1 MYSKPALFVAL
12 HIVVLHN
19 HERTTVTTLM
29 HHGIVPSLHL
39 QNNKPETASAPVSH

>member
-12 HIVVLHN
+12 NILVVLN

-29 HHGIVPSLHL
+29 HHSVVPSLRL
-39 QNNKPETASAPVSH
+39 QNNEQETASTPMSH

>member
-12 HIVVLHN
+12 HIVVVYN

-29 HHGIVPSLHL
+29 HHSIFPLLHL
-39 QNNKPETASAPVSH
+39 QNNKQETASAPMSH